1 MLLEARGL
9 EAGYGTG
16 LVLKGATLDLAAG
29 RTLAL
34 LGRNGMGKTTLL
46 RTLMGLLAPTRGS
59 IRFESREIAGAPP
72 QEIAKLGVAYAPQG
86 REIFGGFTVAENLR
100 LGLIG
105 RSADERALEP
115 LFAWFPVL
123 AERRRQRAG
132 SLSGGEQQ
140 MLCLARALAG
150 GPKLLLADEP
160 TEGVQPSI
168 VEEIGATLGRIVRE
182 TGLTLLLVEQNVDLV
197 STLADRVA
205 FMDRGRIVETCPVAG
220 LAAADGPLA
229 RHLSL

>member
-16 LVLKGATLDLAAG
+16 AVLKGVDLAVETG

-46 RTLMGLLAPTRGS
+46 RALMGLIAPARGS
-59 IRFESREIAGAPP
+59 VRLQGREIAGAPP
-72 QEIAKLGVAYAPQG
+72 QDIARMGVAYAPQG
-86 REIFGGFTVAENLR
+86 REIFAGFTVAENLR

-105 RSADERALEP
+105 RGADERALAP
-115 LFAWFPVL
+115 LFDWFPVL

-150 GPKLLLADEP
+150 GPILLLLDEP

-168 VEEIGATLGRIVRE
+168 VEEIGATLARIVRE
-182 TGLTLLLVEQNVDLV
+182 TGLTLLLVEQNLDLALE
-197 STLADRVA
+197 LADEVA
-205 FMDRGRIVETCPVAG
+205 FMTAGAVAERLPVAAVDD
-220 LAAADGPLA
+220 AALA
-229 RHLSL
+229 RHLLL